1 MVHSFYNAKKA
12 HPVCGLHV
20 SDSRENWI
28 EAAAWEN
35 ETASGEPQ
43 AKGMQ
48 A

>member
-1 MVHSFYNAKKA
+1 MPKKA
-12 HPVCGLHV
+12 HTVWGLHV

-35 ETASGEPQ
+35 ETVSGETQ

-48 A
+48 V